1 MGISPQYTWGEFVE
15 YFNKDDLVQYFKKA
29 PTDNNNSIIGIAG
42 EDLLPGQMVYTQVQP
57 GGNVFLYRSKD
68 PSVPMEI
75 QEKQPEEKNIV
86 LKRALEF

>member
-15 YFNKDDLVQYFKKA
+15 YFKKDDLVQFF
-29 PTDNNNSIIGIAG
+29 
-42 EDLLPGQMVYTQVQP
+42 TQPQP